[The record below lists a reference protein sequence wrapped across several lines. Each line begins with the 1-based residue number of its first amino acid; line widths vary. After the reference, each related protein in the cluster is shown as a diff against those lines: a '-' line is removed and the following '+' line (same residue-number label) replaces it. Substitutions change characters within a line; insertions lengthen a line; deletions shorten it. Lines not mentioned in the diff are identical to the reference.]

1 MWIYNIVTTSRL
13 QLMNGLCLSDRST
26 PWGEESPH
34 GLHKF
39 LDRTY
44 IFPNFFNITNA
55 SAANLSFV
63 TSAAAIPQNQAMRQ
77 LLEQNA
83 LRRLLRNVFGIAF
96 RCRVLLKC
104 FPLYVAFFFHL
115 YGIFSLIGV
124 KSPASLCAGHTMA
137 DSVMH
142 FNKHIW
148 DVPQKQLME
157 IPLSSLIFK
166 KKTPHSYIYPHP
178 KNHITSVSTL
188 ALKSMIPHKIKC
200 GTI

>member
-1 MWIYNIVTTSRL
+1 MRELSENANFDNYMSTSLMSLTISEFMRSYSKFNFMEV
-13 QLMNGLCLSDRST
+13 QL
-26 PWGEESPH
+26 
-34 GLHKF
+34 
-39 LDRTY
+39 Y
-44 IFPNFFNITNA
+44 ITNA

-142 FNKHIW
+142 FNKHI
-148 DVPQKQLME
+148 
-157 IPLSSLIFK
+157 
-166 KKTPHSYIYPHP
+166 
-178 KNHITSVSTL
+178 
-188 ALKSMIPHKIKC
+188 
-200 GTI
+200 